1 MSCEDD
7 KCACSCNAGANDLT
21 KKIDA
26 EKIRIAVRSLL
37 EAIGDDPDREG
48 LKATPDRVARMYGEL
63 FSGLHDDPGR
73 HLDAFFTEEYDEMV
87 VLRDIP
93 FHSMCEHHLMPFT
106 GRAHVAYMPRGRVV
120 GLSKL
125 ARVGEAFAA
134 RPQLQERLTTQI
146 ADLLMDRLNPKGVAV
161 VLEAEHT
168 CMTIRG
174 VKKPG
179 STMVTSALRG
189 LFKSNLATRTE
200 VLSFFRGA

>member
-1 MSCEDD
+1 
-7 KCACSCNAGANDLT
+7 
-21 KKIDA
+21 
-26 EKIRIAVRSLL
+26 
-37 EAIGDDPDREG
+37 
-48 LKATPDRVARMYGEL
+48 
-63 FSGLHDDPGR
+63 
-73 HLDAFFTEEYDEMV
+73 
-87 VLRDIP
+87 
-93 FHSMCEHHLMPFT
+93 
-106 GRAHVAYMPRGRVV
+106 MPRGRVV

-125 ARVGEAFAA
+125 ARVVEAFAA

-161 VLEAEHT
+161 VLEGEHT

>member
-7 KCACSCNAGANDLT
+7 SCDCSLSSNVNPSA

-26 EKIRIAVRSLL
+26 EKIRIAVKSLL
-37 EAIGDDPDREG
+37 EAIGDDPEREG
-48 LKATPDRVARMYGEL
+48 LRGTPDRVARMYGEL

-125 ARVGEAFAA
+125 ARVVEAFAS

-146 ADLLMDRLNPKGVAV
+146 ADLLMDKLNPKGVAV